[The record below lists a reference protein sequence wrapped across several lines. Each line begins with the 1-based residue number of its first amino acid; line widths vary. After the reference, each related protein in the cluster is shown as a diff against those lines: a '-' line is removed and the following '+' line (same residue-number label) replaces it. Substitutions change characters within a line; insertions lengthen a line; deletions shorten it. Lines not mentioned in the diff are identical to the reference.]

1 MLLIKKGEENNLV
14 VTASQFKT
22 GDTPVFYLFSFQ
34 HIITKEIVRFYS
46 PLVVNN
52 NRYDEFVIT
61 EVGESGIPV
70 DTDNGIVSFTNP
82 GQYYYSIYEMP
93 IKSLNPGSARRKLEE
108 GKAVVL
114 DEENTIYYTP
124 YVSDNENNSNIVY
137 YS

>member
-14 VTASQFKT
+14 VTASQFTT
-22 GDTPVFYLFSFQ
+22 GSSPVFYLFSFQ
-34 HIITKEIVRFYS
+34 HIVTKDYVRFYA
-46 PLVVNN
+46 PFVVNN

-61 EVGESGIPV
+61 EVGDSGTP
-70 DTDNGIVSFTNP
+70 TDNFNGIVEFVNP

-93 IKSLNPGSARRKLEE
+93 VNTLNTNSARRKLEE

-114 DEENTIYYTP
+114 DEENTIYYNP